1 MSFSVDGR
9 IVTADGSRKVVRGD
23 AMLRNWGFLILG
35 LVLILGGSY
44 LAHAVQTSGGVTL
57 KDVRFAGDNGLTQSG
72 LLYVPSSATV
82 QRPAP
87 AVLVSHGYINTREM
101 QSPFAIELARRGFVV
116 LAMDMIG
123 HGYSDGAVGQSKDLG
138 GPAALRFLQSLP
150 YVDRG
155 SIGLEGHSMGGV
167 PVMSAAASQPDG
179 YRSIVLE
186 GSTPGFL
193 GANSPASPRDLAVVF
208 GQYDEFAPLMWGVPK
223 GSLVSQSHKLAKAF
237 GVPGPVVVGKIYGTI
252 ADGTA
257 RVLENPPV
265 THPWEH
271 FSRAGVGGAVD
282 WFEKTLA
289 GEANPLPPGD
299 QIWVWKDVG
308 TALAFVGFICLLIGA
323 FEVLLTLPVFASLN
337 QPAQP
342 ISERRGGRWWLAFLL
357 TAAVPAL
364 TFYPLMK
371 LGVFFFPMQLFPQ
384 SIQNQLIVWALI
396 NAVITVV
403 LSLVVRGGKPVFTT
417 DWPKSAAI
425 AVATVAVGYLSL
437 VVVDAVFKV
446 DYRFWVLGLKPLDG
460 RHALMAIPYL
470 VLWAVFFLVALRA
483 LAANLAVKGEGFLM
497 QAGSWKIAMCLG
509 FIVLLVVQY
518 ATLFRTGLLF
528 TPSEPLNT
536 IVAIQFVPLLAVVGA
551 IAAVTY
557 RRTNSYVPGALIC
570 ALLLSWYVTAG
581 TATHWYPGFKL
592 PAAAARSR

>member
-1 MSFSVDGR
+1 
-9 IVTADGSRKVVRGD
+9 
-23 AMLRNWGFLILG
+23 
-35 LVLILGGSY
+35 
-44 LAHAVQTSGGVTL
+44 
-57 KDVRFAGDNGLTQSG
+57 
-72 LLYVPSSATV
+72 
-82 QRPAP
+82 
-87 AVLVSHGYINTREM
+87 
-101 QSPFAIELARRGFVV
+101 
-116 LAMDMIG
+116 
-123 HGYSDGAVGQSKDLG
+123 
-138 GPAALRFLQSLP
+138 
-150 YVDRG
+150 
-155 SIGLEGHSMGGV
+155 MGGV

-223 GSLVSQSHKLAKAF
+223 GSLVSQSPKLAKAF
-237 GVPGPVVVGKIYGTI
+237 GVPGPVIVGKIYGTI

-299 QIWVWKDVG
+299 QIWAWKDVG

-342 ISERRGGRWWLAFLL
+342 MAERRGPRWWLAFLL

-384 SIQNQLIVWALI
+384 SIHNQLIVWALI
-396 NAVITVV
+396 NALITVV
-403 LSLVVRGGKPVFTT
+403 LSLVLRGGKPVFTT

-425 AVATVAVGYLSL
+425 AVASVAVGYLSL
-437 VVVDAVFKV
+437 VLVDAVFKV

-497 QAGSWKIAMCLG
+497 QTGGWKIAMCLG
-509 FIVLLVVQY
+509 FIILLVVQY

-592 PAAAARSR
+592 PTAAARSR

>member
-1 MSFSVDGR
+1 
-9 IVTADGSRKVVRGD
+9 
-23 AMLRNWGFLILG
+23 MLRKWGFFILG
-35 LVLILGGSY
+35 VVLILGGSY

-57 KDVRFAGDNGLTQSG
+57 RDVRFAGDPIAGKGGLTQSG
-72 LLYVPSSATV
+72 LLYVPKTATAAH
-82 QRPAP
+82 PAP
-87 AVLVSHGYINTREM
+87 AVLASHGYINTREM

-123 HGYSDGAVGQSKDLG
+123 HGYSDGAVGESKDLG
-138 GPAALRFLQSLP
+138 GPAALRYLQSLP
-150 YVDRG
+150 FVDKAN
-155 SIGLEGHSMGGV
+155 IGLEGHSMGGV
-167 PVMSAAASQPDG
+167 PVATAAASQPQG
-179 YRSIVLE
+179 YKAMVLE

-193 GANSPASPRDLAVVF
+193 GAKTPAKPNNLAIVF

-223 GSLVSQSHKLAKAF
+223 GSLVANSPKLAKVF
-237 GVPGPVVVGKIYGTI
+237 GIAGPVLVGKIYGTLP
-252 ADGTA
+252 DGSA

-282 WFEKTLA
+282 WFQKTLT
-289 GEANPLPPGD
+289 GEANPLGPND
-299 QIWVWKDVG
+299 QIWLWKDVG
-308 TALAFVGFICLLIGA
+308 TAIAFAGFVCLLIGT
-323 FEVLLTLPVFASLN
+323 FEVLLLSPVFASLN
-337 QPAQP
+337 VPAQP
-342 ISERRGGRWWLAFLL
+342 AAERRGGKWWLAFLL

-371 LGVFFFPMQLFPQ
+371 FGVLFFPMQLFPQ
-384 SIQNQLIVWALI
+384 SIQNQLIVWALV
-396 NAVITVV
+396 NALITLV
-403 LSLVVRGGKPVFTT
+403 LSLALRGGKPAFTT
-417 DWPKSAAI
+417 DWPKSVGIAA
-425 AVATVAVGYLSL
+425 ATIAVGYLSL
-437 VVVDAVFKV
+437 VIVDAVFKV

-470 VLWAVFFLVALRA
+470 ILWAAFFLVALRA
-483 LAANLAVKGEGFLM
+483 LAANLAVKGEGFM
-497 QAGSWKIAMCLG
+497 VQAGAWKLAMSLG
-509 FIVLLVVQY
+509 FIVLLIVEY
-518 ATLFRTGLLF
+518 STLFRTGLLF

-592 PAAAARSR
+592 PTPGAARSR